1 MNRKMEN
8 SFLYVEV
15 NDCGAELMRIMRK
28 DTGAEI
34 LWNGD
39 PAFWDYR
46 SPILFPNVGSTW
58 QKKMKINGKEYQT
71 RQHGF
76 AREKE
81 FACVEEREQKLRY
94 RLQADEDT
102 GKYYPFD
109 FVLWIT
115 YELKEKQIIV
125 TWEVENRSGKVMSF
139 TIGGH
144 PGFRFEKEG
153 EQKEDYELYF
163 PENTELTATAVDLV
177 NGTGKPDQKYPVK
190 LTDHTLA

>member
-8 SFLYVEV
+8 HFLCVEV
-15 NDCGAELMRIMRK
+15 SDRGAELMRIVRK

-39 PAFWDYR
+39 PTFWDYR

-81 FACVEEREQKLRY
+81 FTCVEECVEKLRY
-94 RLQADEDT
+94 QLVSDEET
-102 GKYYPFD
+102 GKYYPFE

-115 YELKEKQIIV
+115 YELQENQIIV
-125 TWEVENRSGKVMSF
+125 TWEVENLSLIHISEPTR
-139 TIGGH
+139 
-144 PGFRFEKEG
+144 
-153 EQKEDYELYF
+153 
-163 PENTELTATAVDLV
+163 LV
-177 NGTGKPDQKYPVK
+177 GSEMCIRDR
-190 LTDHTLA
+190 L

>member
-8 SFLYVEV
+8 HFLCVEV
-15 NDCGAELMRIMRK
+15 SDRGAELMRIVRK

-39 PAFWDYR
+39 PTFWDYR

-81 FACVEEREQKLRY
+81 FTCVEECVEKLRY
-94 RLQADEDT
+94 QLVSDEET
-102 GKYYPFD
+102 GKYYPFE

-115 YELKEKQIIV
+115 YELQEKQIIV
-125 TWEVENRSGKVMSF
+125 TWEVENLSGLKKKENRKKTMNCIFRKIQSLPLPRSIWSTV
-139 TIGGH
+139 
-144 PGFRFEKEG
+144 
-153 EQKEDYELYF
+153 
-163 PENTELTATAVDLV
+163 PENRIKNTR
-177 NGTGKPDQKYPVK
+177 
-190 LTDHTLA
+190 